1 MDFTQF
7 QALGWGTAGAVLAI
21 VAAFAIFRRW
31 KERDELKELRNALR
45 EKYRKAV
52 DDRNLDLAADIANRL
67 RDIEAQ
73 LK

>member
-7 QALGWGTAGAVLAI
+7 QALGWGTAGAVFTI
-21 VAAFAIFRRW
+21 VATIAVFRRW
-31 KERDELKELRNALR
+31 KERDELKERRHELL

-52 DDRNLDLAADIANRL
+52 DDRDLDLAADIAMRL
-67 RDIEAQ
+67 RDLEAK

>member
-7 QALGWGTAGAVLAI
+7 QALGWGTAGAVFVI
-21 VAAFAIFRRW
+21 VAAIAVFRRW
-31 KERDELKELRNALR
+31 RELDEHKEKRHELL

-52 DDRNLDLAADIANRL
+52 DDRDLDLAADIAMRL
-67 RDIEAQ
+67 RDLEAQ

>member
-7 QALGWGTAGAVLAI
+7 QALGWGTAAAVAVI
-21 VAAFAIFRRW
+21 VAAIAVFRRW
-31 KERDELKELRNALR
+31 KEIDRLKEERDELR

-52 DDRNLDLAADIANRL
+52 RDRELDLAADIALRL

-73 LK
+73 IK

>member
-7 QALGWGTAGAVLAI
+7 QALGWGTAGAVLTI
-21 VAAFAIFRRW
+21 VAAFAVFRRW
-31 KERDELKELRNALR
+31 RERDELKERRHELL

-52 DDRNLDLAADIANRL
+52 DGRDLDLAADIAQRL
-67 RDIEAQ
+67 RDLEAK